1 MTYIIL
7 AVLFGIIRY
16 VKFDN
21 DRYYSRRKEVIERGI
36 ASGSSFDQSGLPI
49 PLEKELKW
57 KL

>member
-7 AVLFGIIRY
+7 AVLFGIMRY

-49 PLEKELKW
+49 PLEKELK
-57 KL
+57 